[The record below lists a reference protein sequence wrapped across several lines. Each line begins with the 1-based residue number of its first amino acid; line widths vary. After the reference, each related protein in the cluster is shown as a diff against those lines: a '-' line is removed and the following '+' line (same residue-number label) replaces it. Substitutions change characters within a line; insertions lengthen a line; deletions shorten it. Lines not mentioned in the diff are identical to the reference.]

1 MSTGKTVTD
10 NCDLVAKLPGLLLG
24 GNNLGVA
31 NANVWRPASFCHQ
44 ESPFLTQVKFLGSY
58 SVPRID
64 VQVSGSF
71 QSIPGPLL
79 SANTVLTNALVQP
92 LIGRPLSG
100 ATTMT
105 VNMAPPG
112 SAFGERLNQLDVR
125 FAKILK
131 FGGLKTSVNL
141 DLYNMSNSSTVL
153 AELPTYTL
161 ATSTWRVP
169 STILTA
175 RFAKISLQ
183 IDF

>member
-1 MSTGKTVTD
+1 M
-10 NCDLVAKLPGLLLG
+10 
-24 GNNLGVA
+24 
-31 NANVWRPASFCHQ
+31 
-44 ESPFLTQVKFLGSY
+44 
-58 SVPRID
+58 
-64 VQVSGSF
+64 
-71 QSIPGPLL
+71 
-79 SANTVLTNALVQP
+79 
-92 LIGRPLSG
+92 
-100 ATTMT
+100 
-105 VNMAPPG
+105 
-112 SAFGERLNQLDVR
+112 R

-141 DLYNMSNSSTVL
+141 DLYNMFNSSTVL

>member
-31 NANVWRPASFCHQ
+31 NANVWLPASFCHQ